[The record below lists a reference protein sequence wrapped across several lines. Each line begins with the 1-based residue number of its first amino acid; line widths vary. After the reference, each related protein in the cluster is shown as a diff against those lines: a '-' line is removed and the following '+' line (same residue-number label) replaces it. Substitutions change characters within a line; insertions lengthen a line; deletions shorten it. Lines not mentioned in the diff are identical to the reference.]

1 MAADAA
7 NAALENESANA
18 GAATGIEGM
27 MARASLTRPSPRSVD
42 AAQHARLWD
51 QYAQRIYRYCFRRTA
66 DHELAEDLTSIVF
79 LEAWR
84 CRSKLHLSP
93 ESQLPWLYGVASNV
107 LRKQWRTQRR
117 YRAALARLPEPRDER
132 DLAQDAVERLDDHE
146 LMVRLLARLRSLPRI
161 EQEVVS
167 LCLWEELSPKEV
179 AVALGVPEAT
189 VRTRLHRARRRLS
202 VLAKANGVA
211 LLGGAPRVEGEG
223 S

>member
-1 MAADAA
+1 
-7 NAALENESANA
+7 
-18 GAATGIEGM
+18 
-27 MARASLTRPSPRSVD
+27 MARLPRRRSGPRSVD

-93 ESQLPWLYGVASNV
+93 ESELPWLYGVASNV

-117 YRAALARLPEPRDER
+117 YRTALARLPEPRDER
-132 DLAQDAVERLDDHE
+132 DLAQDAVERLDDQE
-146 LMVRLLARLRSLPRI
+146 LMVRLLARLRSLPQI
-161 EQEVVS
+161 EQEVVA

-189 VRTRLHRARRRLS
+189 VRTRLHRARRRLR
-202 VLAKANGVA
+202 VLAEANGVA
-211 LLGGAPRVEGEG
+211 PLGAAPRVEGEG